1 MARNGPF
8 GEFEAGIWIT
18 QVVLAID
25 HMHGRNLL
33 HRDIKPANIFITRS
47 GIIKVGDL
55 GCCKM
60 LGQPDEEGTSEYD
73 SPLYRSPEVWRNGI
87 CSHKSDIW
95 AIGCVAYELLAQE
108 PPFCAPDL
116 PFKVLSTV
124 PKDLPTTYSRGVRT
138 LVNNMLQKEPALR
151 PGTTDLLK
159 SEELREHVQRW
170 MQAAFTPPDV
180 MTATLVRGA

>member
-1 MARNGPF
+1 MIARCIG
-8 GEFEAGIWIT
+8 
-18 QVVLAID
+18 
-25 HMHGRNLL
+25 
-33 HRDIKPANIFITRS
+33 
-47 GIIKVGDL
+47 
-55 GCCKM
+55 
-60 LGQPDEEGTSEYD
+60 
-73 SPLYRSPEVWRNGI
+73 PEVWLNGI